1 MKSFIQYLQEAG
13 HDKAVRSGDP
23 ELMKKELAKRLA
35 RLQYYRDEEIRF
47 NKMPGHKGASEANAK
62 FAQAEALKPGI
73 EDLTMPLEAQ
83 GIKTGVKLSQLPTE
97 KPWDGDMDPDN
108 FDGPDM
114 DDQGSSKEIEAAQ
127 QQNQFSGNLQRPF
140 PTPSEMTANF
150 FAQGRKPSN
159 IRLR

>member
-1 MKSFIQYLQEAG
+1 MKSFIQYLQESG
-13 HDKAVRSGDP
+13 LKKALDTGDTA
-23 ELMKKELAKRLA
+23 MMQKELAKRTE
-35 RLQYYRDEEIRF
+35 RLGRLEADAATLNQL
-47 NKMPGHKGASEANAK
+47 PGHKGALAAHTK
-62 FAQAEALKPGI
+62 FAQAGALKPGI

-97 KPWDGDMDPDN
+97 KPWSDDMTPDN

-114 DDQGSSKEIEAAQ
+114 DDQGSSEEVQSAQ